1 MALNCFRYLGFKS
14 FDELDRLTIP
24 EYNLLMEA
32 VQLREVDK
40 DYRNH
45 LQAFLNFAV
54 KAERKAGKYKTKPV
68 YQYFKK
74 FYDRDKAI
82 KAVRSGRKAKVKDR
96 YAGIDK
102 YLKGGR

>member
-1 MALNCFRYLGFKS
+1 M
-14 FDELDRLTIP
+14 
-24 EYNLLMEA
+24 MEA

-54 KAERKAGKYKTKPV
+54 KAERKAGRYKTKPV

>member
-1 MALNCFRYLGFKS
+1 M
-14 FDELDRLTIP
+14 DRLTLP

-54 KAERKAGKYKTKPV
+54 KAERKAGRYKTKPV

>member
-54 KAERKAGKYKTKPV
+54 KAERKAGRYKTKPV